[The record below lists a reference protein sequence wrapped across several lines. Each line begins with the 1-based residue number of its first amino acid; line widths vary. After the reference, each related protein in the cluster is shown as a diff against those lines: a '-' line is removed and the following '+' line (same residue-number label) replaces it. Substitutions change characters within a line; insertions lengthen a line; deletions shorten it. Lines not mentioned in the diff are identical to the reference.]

1 MRSQSEYFEKIP
13 VLNPKKIKDNFNSA
27 HIFILVSY
35 AIEPIFLRLKKMNY
49 SNIYNCIS
57 LFENTDYSESNFN
70 DMNIYEISR
79 RIELYKE
86 ECKSSSKNK
95 SHSLEI
101 KYIDIVITEACS
113 MKCKSCSNLMQYYL
127 KPKNVDLNL
136 LYTSLDKL
144 MSVTSELYEFRLLEE
159 SLLLTKKLV
168 KLSINYLATNK
179 QKIL

>member
-1 MRSQSEYFEKIP
+1 
-13 VLNPKKIKDNFNSA
+13 
-27 HIFILVSY
+27 
-35 AIEPIFLRLKKMNY
+35 MNY

-101 KYIDIVITEACS
+101 KYMI
-113 MKCKSCSNLMQYYL
+113 
-127 KPKNVDLNL
+127 
-136 LYTSLDKL
+136 
-144 MSVTSELYEFRLLEE
+144 
-159 SLLLTKKLV
+159 
-168 KLSINYLATNK
+168 
-179 QKIL
+179 